1 MDVLIAVALL
11 FWLLSKAG
19 KKRKEKAHKKAARR
33 RRDELGWIDEIEL
46 FDAATDD
53 FL

>member
-1 MDVLIAVALL
+1 MDVLIAMALL
-11 FWLLSKAG
+11 FWLFSKAG
-19 KKRKEKAHKKAARR
+19 KKRGEKARKEAARR
-33 RRDELGWIDEIEL
+33 RADDLGWIDEIEL